1 MKYKVIYVLRKLL
14 GLKTY
19 LFLFAL
25 ITIKRFR
32 TLSYVDDFP
41 HFISLIPEE
50 GIVLDIGANIG
61 LNAIPIAQQR
71 PGVKVFCFEP
81 VPLNISV
88 LERVIRF
95 FNLTNTKIFKTALGE
110 TNGELKMIIP
120 IVGGVVMTGLSH
132 SYIGESPQVE
142 TQGDII
148 STKMLRLDDIPEIQS
163 AEKITA
169 IKIDVENFEYFVL
182 KGGAATIS
190 KHMPII
196 HCELWDNENR
206 TMAMDF
212 LKSLGYKVMIFDDVK
227 LVEFR
232 DEELY
237 VNFFFIPSAPSEIT
251 KI

>member
-25 ITIKRFR
+25 ISIKRLR
-32 TLSYVDDFP
+32 ILSYVDDFP

-61 LNAIPIAQQR
+61 LNTTPIAMQR

-95 FNLTNTKIFKTALGE
+95 FKLTNTKIFKTALGE

-120 IVGGVVMTGLSH
+120 IVDNVLMTGLSH
-132 SYIGESPQVE
+132 NYGGESTEVE
-142 TQGDII
+142 TQGEIFR
-148 STKMLRLDDIPEIQS
+148 TTMLRLDDIPEIQN

-169 IKIDVENFEYFVL
+169 IKIDVENFEYYVL
-182 KGGAATIS
+182 KGGQETIA
-190 KHMPII
+190 KHMPVI

-206 TMAMDF
+206 KMAMDL

-227 LVEFR
+227 LVEFNN
-232 DEELY
+232 EELY
-237 VNFFFIPSAPSEIT
+237 VNFFFIPSDTIT